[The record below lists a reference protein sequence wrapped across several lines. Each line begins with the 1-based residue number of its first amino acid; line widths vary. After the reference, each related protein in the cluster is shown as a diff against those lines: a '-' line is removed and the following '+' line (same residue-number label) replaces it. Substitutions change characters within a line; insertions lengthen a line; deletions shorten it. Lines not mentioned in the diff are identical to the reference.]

1 MLELQNLTVKYG
13 AVAAV
18 RNISLSLPQGT
29 LSVINGQ
36 LGSGKSS
43 LLQAIFGMIP
53 FNGTI
58 RLNNRKIATVNP
70 KAMVKHGVA
79 FMPEGGPVFEK
90 MSLRENLNL
99 VLPRAAETEELSS
112 AFEIFPSIKRYLD
125 SPAYALSGGQRQMLS
140 FLRMVLAKP
149 HMLLLDEPTAGLA
162 KDAVESISKKLTELA
177 QSGATILVAE
187 QTSTLY
193 QIADQKFQMKNGHL
207 NVAEEEI

>member
-1 MLELQNLTVKYG
+1 
-13 AVAAV
+13 
-18 RNISLSLPQGT
+18 
-29 LSVINGQ
+29 
-36 LGSGKSS
+36 
-43 LLQAIFGMIP
+43 MIP

>member
-18 RNISLSLPQGT
+18 RNTSLKLPQGT

-36 LGSGKSS
+36 FGSGKSS
-43 LLQAIFGMIP
+43 LLQAIFGVTP

-58 RLNNRKIATVNP
+58 RLNNKKIATVNP

-99 VLPRAAETEELSS
+99 VLPHAAETEELNS

-140 FLRMVLAKP
+140 FLRMVLTKP
-149 HMLLLDEPTAGLA
+149 RMLLLDEPTAGLA
-162 KDAVESISKKLTELA
+162 KDAVESMSKKLTELA

-187 QTSTLY
+187 QTSVLD
-193 QIADQKFQMKNGHL
+193 QIADQNFQMKNGQL
-207 NVAEEEI
+207 NAANEER